1 MNGAGNDASASVPP
15 SRAGHALQVRAAQPA
30 DRDALLALRCA
41 LWPQH
46 EPLHHEREIRRRAQ
60 AAARHA
66 TLLVTDDAGRACG
79 FVELT
84 RKASDA
90 GAPGRV
96 LLDGV
101 FVAPPARRRGAARR
115 LLAAAEHWAHGRGA
129 ALLVCELD
137 AADTAS
143 REALAWLGFGDPEQR
158 VRVVRRVSAPLQVS
172 RPAAVPGPAAG
183 LAPAA
188 RSARSGAH
196 PVAMLVHLLLF
207 AAALASFAYTDIYA
221 RDMLHGVLLPLLDV
235 LFVLYFMGVVL
246 TWRYRRRADS
256 SRRAERLFRD
266 DG

>member
-1 MNGAGNDASASVPP
+1 MNGAENDASASAPP
-15 SRAGHALQVRAAQPA
+15 SGAGHALQVRAAQPA
-30 DRDALLALRCA
+30 DRDVLLALRCA

-46 EPLHHEREIRRRAQ
+46 VPLHHEREIRRRAQ
-60 AAARHA
+60 AAARHE
-66 TLLVTDDAGRACG
+66 TLLVTDGAGRPCG

-84 RKASDA
+84 RTASDA
-90 GAPGRV
+90 GAPGQV

-158 VRVVRRVSAPLQVS
+158 VRVVRRVRAPLQVS
-172 RPAAVPGPAAG
+172 RLVAAPGPPAG
-183 LAPAA
+183 FAPAA
-188 RSARSGAH
+188 HSARSGVRPIA
-196 PVAMLVHLLLF
+196 VLVNLLLF
-207 AAALASFAYTDIYA
+207 AAALASFAHTDIYA
-221 RDMLHGVLLPLLDV
+221 RDMLRGVLLPLLDV

-256 SRRAERLFRD
+256 SRRAERLFRR